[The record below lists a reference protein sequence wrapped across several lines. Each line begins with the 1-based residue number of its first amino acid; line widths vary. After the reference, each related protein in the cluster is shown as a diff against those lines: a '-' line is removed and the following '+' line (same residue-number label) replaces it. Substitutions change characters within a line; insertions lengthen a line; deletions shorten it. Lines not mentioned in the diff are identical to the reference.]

1 MQRLTAGQ
9 PDPRARAAADLGRRH
24 RRRERQALPLAI
36 ANHTLMSA
44 SCSHALAANDSHAL
58 AANDSHALAAN
69 GQRGNVPCAPPTFEA
84 IGSETL
90 RLDPSK

>member
-58 AANDSHALAAN
+58 AAN